1 MVRAFTPE
9 PLDDDLI
16 DRLLADALRAPSAG
30 NTQGTELVLLVGD
43 ETDCYWDASL
53 PPERRDGF
61 AWPDLLAAPVLV
73 VVLTDPGRY
82 VRRYAEPDKAQD
94 ATAWTTPYWW
104 VDGGMVVQR
113 LLLGAEGA
121 GLGALIF
128 GVFDHEAAVREAL
141 EIPEAFG
148 IVGVVALGH
157 PLPSRPGRSARRPRR
172 PHDELIRR
180 GTYGVS

>member
-30 NTQGTELVLLVGD
+30 NSQGIDLVVLIGD
-43 ETDCYWDASL
+43 ETARYWDATL
-53 PPERRDGF
+53 PAERRDGF

-73 VVLTDPGRY
+73 VVLTDPDRY
-82 VRRYAEPDKAQD
+82 RRRYAEPDKAQD
-94 ATAWTTPYWW
+94 ASAWATPYWW

-113 LLLGAEGA
+113 LLLGAEAA

-128 GVFDHEAAVREAL
+128 GVFDHEDAVRAAL
-141 EIPEAFG
+141 AIPDGLG

-157 PLPSRPGRSARRPRR
+157 PRSSPPGRSAARPRR
-172 PHDELIRR
+172 SLDETVHR
-180 GTYGVS
+180 GGYGAS